1 MGVRLEYHRVKRTDA
16 NKAARA
22 EQRQAKVQALNEK
35 RDQMRQ
41 KLEER
46 RNAGKVDDKKSRQP
60 RWLVPVLLLIILVLL
75 VRECRREEP
84 PEVPI
89 PDCPPA
95 ECEGEPAEPPPP
107 KFTGRNPKKDR
118 PAFDTPSTKPPPWI
132 ASFRMQVAARS
143 PRLAECFVGTIIPG
157 RLKWTS
163 SVEPHDGHVSDHLLE
178 PVLTSA
184 DLSRQERECVL
195 DVLTDPPYRLEV
207 GEERATPSRVGI
219 VIEF

>member
-1 MGVRLEYHRVKRTDA
+1 MKNTDP
-16 NKAARA
+16 NRAARA

-46 RNAGKVDDKKSRQP
+46 RKTEKTDRKKAGQP
-60 RWLVPVLLLIILVLL
+60 RWLVPVLLLVILMLL
-75 VRECRREEP
+75 VRECTREEP
-84 PEVPI
+84 PEVVQI

-95 ECEGEPAEPPPP
+95 ECEGEPAKPPPP
-107 KFTGRNPKKDR
+107 KFTGRNARQDR

-143 PRLAECFVGTIIPG
+143 PRLAECFVGAVTPG

-195 DVLTDPPYRLEV
+195 DVLSDPPYRLEV

>member
-1 MGVRLEYHRVKRTDA
+1 MKNTDA

-41 KLEER
+41 KLEQR
-46 RNAGKVDDKKSRQP
+46 RETVKKDSNKTGQS
-60 RWLVPVLLLIILVLL
+60 RWLVPLLLLIIGVLL
-75 VRECRREEP
+75 FRDCTREAP
-84 PEVPI
+84 PEAVQI

-95 ECEGEPAEPPPP
+95 ECLGEPTEPSPSR
-107 KFTGRNPKKDR
+107 FTGRNVRQDR
-118 PAFDTPSTKPPPWI
+118 PVFDTPSTKPPPWI

-143 PRLAECFVGTIIPG
+143 PRLAECFVGTVTPG

-184 DLSRQERECVL
+184 DLTRQERECVL
-195 DVLTDPPYRLEV
+195 DVLADPAYRLEV